1 MISDPYK
8 VLGVSP
14 GASDDEI
21 KQAYRRLAKKY
32 HPDMNPGNEEEA
44 AKKMNEINAA
54 YDQIKNPEKAQ
65 QNPYGQSGGNPYGGN
80 PYGGNPF
87 GGYGDPFS
95 AWYEAQRQQ
104 QAEYERN
111 TPPEIRAA
119 ENYIAY
125 GRYRE
130 AINALSGLD
139 ASRRS
144 AHWYCLSAIANSHL
158 GNRTTALDHA
168 RRAVQMEP
176 NNLRYRQ
183 VLQQLEQTGHVYSQ
197 RQQTYRGTVAQFDPC
212 KTAVLCCL
220 CNACCSGGTCFNPFG
235 FGYYR

>member
-176 NNLRYRQ
+176 GNLRYRQ

>member
-176 NNLRYRQ
+176 GNLRYRQ

-197 RQQTYRGTVAQFDPC
+197 RQQTYRGTMAQFDPC

>member
-14 GASDDEI
+14 DASDDEI

-65 QNPYGQSGGNPYGGN
+65 QNPYGPAGGTPYGGN
-80 PYGGNPF
+80 PY

-104 QAEYERN
+104 QAEYERT

-197 RQQTYRGTVAQFDPC
+197 RQQAYRGTVAQFDPC

-235 FGYYR
+235 FGYYH

>member
-14 GASDDEI
+14 NASDDEI

-65 QNPYGQSGGNPYGGN
+65 QNPYGQPGGNPYGGS
-80 PYGGNPF
+80 PF
-87 GGYGDPFS
+87 GGGYGDPFS
-95 AWYEAQRQQ
+95 AWYEAQRRQ
-104 QAEYERN
+104 QAEYERT
-111 TPPEIRAA
+111 TPSEIRAA
-119 ENYIAY
+119 ENYIQF

-130 AINALSGLD
+130 AVNALSGLD
-139 ASRRS
+139 ASRRT
-144 AHWYCLSAIANSHL
+144 AQWYYLSAVANSQL
-158 GNRTTALDHA
+158 GNRTTALEHA
-168 RRAVQMEP
+168 RRAVEMEP

-183 VLQQLEQTGHVYSQ
+183 VL
-197 RQQTYRGTVAQFDPC
+197 
-212 KTAVLCCL
+212 
-220 CNACCSGGTCFNPFG
+220 
-235 FGYYR
+235 

>member
-14 GASDDEI
+14 NASDDEI

-65 QNPYGQSGGNPYGGN
+65 QNPYGQPGGNPYGGS
-80 PYGGNPF
+80 PF
-87 GGYGDPFS
+87 GGGYGDPFS
-95 AWYEAQRQQ
+95 AWYEAQRRQ
-104 QAEYERN
+104 QAEYERT
-111 TPPEIRAA
+111 TPSEIRAA
-119 ENYIAY
+119 ENYIQF

-130 AINALSGLD
+130 AVNALSGLD
-139 ASRRS
+139 ASRRT
-144 AHWYCLSAIANSHL
+144 AQWYYLSAVANSQL
-158 GNRTTALDHA
+158 GNRTTALEHA
-168 RRAVQMEP
+168 RRAVEMEP

-183 VLQQLEQTGHVYSQ
+183 VLQQLEQTGRIYTQH
-197 RQQTYRGTVAQFDPC
+197 QQTYRGTVAQFDPC
-212 KTAVLCCL
+212 KTAALCCL
-220 CNACCSGGTCFNPFG
+220 CNACCSGGSCFYPCGFG
-235 FGYYR
+235 FYR